1 MAPLPPGVRLR
12 DATPAD
18 AEAIHA
24 LYHEAYDPRHD
35 PFRAAAG
42 IPFKDTVEDVRG
54 YLRERALLV
63 AERDGS
69 LLATVQ
75 LRALANVRRL
85 AVSPQ
90 ARGEGL
96 GAAMLEAAAQRARQE
111 RFDFLQL
118 ETLASHPWLS
128 PFYARHG
135 YVERAIETMPDGA
148 RWLVMRQR
156 L

>member
-1 MAPLPPGVRLR
+1 MPSLPSGARLR

-18 AEAIHA
+18 AEAILA
-24 LYHEAYDPRHD
+24 LYREAYDPRHD
-35 PFRAAAG
+35 PHRAAAG
-42 IPFKDTVEDVRG
+42 VPFKDALEDVRG

-63 AERDGS
+63 AERDGA
-69 LLATVQ
+69 LLATVH

-85 AVSPQ
+85 AVSPH

-96 GAAMLEAAAQRARQE
+96 GAAMLEAAAERARRE
-111 RFDFLQL
+111 RFDHLQL
-118 ETLASHPWLS
+118 ETLADHPWLS

-135 YVERAIETMPDGA
+135 YAERGVETMPDGT